1 MQPDEHEAETSKPS
15 ATVPAGITAHTG
27 EAAAREARAMER
39 EARREGAND
48 PLDGLAKRIE
58 VEKRSELAFD
68 VPVID
73 AAANLRN
80 SDARAFEVLRGS
92 LKAAG
97 VPIGRWV
104 DAVNAAARA
113 AKVAARDAEK
123 SRNAR
128 EAATRREALDARREA
143 ERVRRAEARA
153 PAATDIDAHV
163 AEGDDGNGT
172 RFMMVPGL
180 TTAETATRRGETK
193 HTVLARASVRVVA
206 DVSEFA
212 TPDAIPRRKRRLSI
226 MCGGDHAPFV
236 WEMSSVNWSTGAWID
251 TAIPARGF
259 VPTDRRL
266 RTMLLDAIGACS
278 APVEVRRYGFTGWIV
293 EGGRALYL
301 HGARAVGAEG
311 DVSDVDVV
319 PDGKAAMIR
328 LSQCPEGEDAF
339 AAALAVVELLSVEP
353 ATVIVPM
360 IGLAFRAAMGPTRA
374 TVHVSGRPQLGK
386 SMAAGLVA
394 SLFGASMVD
403 TAPASWS
410 GDSVPGILGVASS
423 VGDALL
429 FVDDLNLTS
438 GGNVDNRA
446 KFERVV
452 RMKYDGQGRN
462 LRQIDGGT
470 RTDPRPRCAILST
483 GEVLPKGAACTSR
496 VVTVDLD
503 VRPSPDVT
511 SLMRRA
517 REGEL
522 SRAMAAFLRWY
533 APRYTENLPNLDA
546 RDREAARAWGLG
558 EGDRAA
564 GLMGAL
570 VHGLEAL
577 FAFFGPGG
585 LVSLGVLDAQQLAE
599 HRARAETAMRAVAA
613 RHNEHVSSEDPA
625 ARFCAFIADALRS
638 GRAHLKGLLPRGRQG
653 TPKNPEAWGWRQ
665 EERAGESR
673 WREMGP
679 CIGYLPLDGAEVL
692 LMPGPSFEAA
702 TERARAANHL
712 LGVDVDALGQALVAS
727 GMIEHTHGGKS
738 TIQQRIGAGQRLRM
752 WALKVSAL
760 GYNPASDDAPD
771 VDET

>member
-1 MQPDEHEAETSKPS
+1 MQRDEHKAETSKPS
-15 ATVPAGITAHTG
+15 ATVPAGITAHTD

-39 EARREGAND
+39 EARREGATY
-48 PLDGLAKRIE
+48 PLDGLAERIE

-68 VPVID
+68 PLVID

-80 SDARAFEVLRGS
+80 NDARAFEVLRGS

-97 VPIGRWV
+97 VSIGRWV
-104 DAVNAAARA
+104 DTVKAASRT
-113 AKVAARDAEK
+113 AKEAARDAEK
-123 SRNAR
+123 TRNAR
-128 EAATRREALDARREA
+128 EAAARREGLEARREA
-143 ERVRRAEARA
+143 ERERRAEARA

-172 RFMMVPGL
+172 WFKMEPGL

-193 HTVLARASVRVVA
+193 HTVLARASVQIAA

-212 TPDAIPRRKRRLSI
+212 TPDAFPRRKRRLSI
-226 MCGGDHAPFV
+226 MCGGDLAPFV
-236 WEMSSVNWSTGAWID
+236 AEVPSVNWSSGAWLD
-251 TAIPARGF
+251 ATIPARGT

-293 EGGRALYL
+293 ERGRAVYL
-301 HGARAVGAEG
+301 HGAGAIGAEG
-311 DVSDVDVV
+311 DVSGVDVV
-319 PDGKAAMIR
+319 PEGKAAMIR

-353 ATVIVPM
+353 ASVIVPM
-360 IGLAFRAAMGPTRA
+360 LGLAFRAAMGPTRA

-462 LRQIDGGT
+462 LRHIDGGT

-483 GEVLPKGAACTSR
+483 GEVLPKGSACTSR

-533 APRYTENLPNLDA
+533 APRYTENLSTLDA

-570 VHGLEAL
+570 AHGLDAL
-577 FAFFGPGG
+577 FAFLGPDA
-585 LVSLGVLDAQQLAE
+585 LVSLGVLDEQQLAE
-599 HRARAETAMRAVAA
+599 QRARAVTAMRAVAA
-613 RHNEHVSSEDPA
+613 RHNEHVSAEDPT
-625 ARFCAFIADALRS
+625 ARFCGFIVDALRS
-638 GRAHLKGLLPRGRQG
+638 GRAHVKELLPRGDQSKR
-653 TPKNPEAWGWRQ
+653 KNPGPWGWR
-665 EERAGESR
+665 EEAHGNVTSWRAMGE
-673 WREMGP
+673 
-679 CIGYLPLDGAEVL
+679 CIGYLALDRAEVL
-692 LMPGPSFEAA
+692 LMPGPSFAVA
-702 TERARAANHL
+702 TERARAVNHS
-712 LGVDVDALGQALVAS
+712 LGVDTDALGRALVAA
-727 GMIEHTHGGKS
+727 GLIVRTHGGKC
-738 TIQQRIGAGQRLRM
+738 TVQQRLGGEIRVRV
-752 WALKVSAL
+752 WALKASAL
-760 GYNPASDDAPD
+760 GYNPASDDASD

>member
-1 MQPDEHEAETSKPS
+1 MQHDEHEAETSKPS
-15 ATVPAGITAHTG
+15 ATVPAGITAHTD
-27 EAAAREARAMER
+27 EAAARVARAMDR
-39 EARREGAND
+39 EARREGATD
-48 PLDGLAKRIE
+48 PLDGLAERIE

-68 VPVID
+68 ALVID
-73 AAANLRN
+73 AAANLRDN
-80 SDARAFEVLRGS
+80 DACAFEVLRGS

-97 VPIGRWV
+97 VSIGRWV

-113 AKVAARDAEK
+113 AKKAARDAEK

-143 ERVRRAEARA
+143 ERARRAEARA
-153 PAATDIDAHV
+153 PAATDIDTHV

-172 RFMMVPGL
+172 RYVMEPGL

-226 MCGGDHAPFV
+226 MCGGDRAPFV
-236 WEMSSVNWSTGAWID
+236 WEVSSANWSTGAWID
-251 TAIPARGF
+251 AAIPARGF
-259 VPTDRRL
+259 VPTDRKL
-266 RTMLLDAIGACS
+266 RSMFLDAIVVCS
-278 APVEVRRYGFTGWIV
+278 EPDDARCYRFTGWSV
-293 EGGRALYL
+293 ESGRALYL
-301 HGARAVGAEG
+301 HGAGAVGVEG
-311 DVSDVDVV
+311 DVSGVDVV

-353 ATVIVPM
+353 AAVMVPM
-360 IGLAFRAAMGPTRA
+360 LGLAFRAAMGPTQA

-429 FVDDLNLTS
+429 FVDDLNLAS
-438 GGNVDNRA
+438 VGGVDNHA

-452 RMKYDGQGRN
+452 RAKHDRQGRN
-462 LRQIDGGT
+462 LRTVDGGT

-503 VRPSPDVT
+503 VRPSPDLT

-533 APRYTENLPNLDA
+533 APRYIEKLPNLDA
-546 RDREAARAWGLG
+546 RDREAARSWSLG

-570 VHGLEAL
+570 AHGLEAL
-577 FAFFGPGG
+577 LAFLGPGG
-585 LVSLGVLDAQQLAE
+585 LVSLGVLDAQQIAE
-599 HRARAETAMRAVAA
+599 HRTRAVMAMRAVAA
-613 RHNEHVSSEDPA
+613 GHNEHVSAEDPA
-625 ARFCAFIADALRS
+625 ARFCGFIVDALRS
-638 GRAHLKGLLPRGRQG
+638 GRAHVKELPPRGVQRVRE
-653 TPKNPEAWGWRQ
+653 NPGPWGWR
-665 EERAGESR
+665 EEAHGNGTSWRAMGE
-673 WREMGP
+673 
-679 CIGYLPLDGAEVL
+679 CIGYLALDRGEVL
-692 LMPGPSFEAA
+692 LMSGPSFAVA
-702 TERARAANHL
+702 TERARTINHS
-712 LGVDVDALGQALVAS
+712 LGVDTDALGRALVAA
-727 GMIEHTHGGKS
+727 GLIVRTHGGKS
-738 TIQQRIGAGQRLRM
+738 TVQQRLGGGTRERV
-752 WALKVSAL
+752 WALKASAL
-760 GYNPASDDAPD
+760 GYDPEGDASD
-771 VDET
+771 VDQS